1 MVYSKQTKLVAVLT
15 CNGKILR
22 EFRDENG
29 EDVVKMPFDS
39 EYGIRIK
46 NLNSERVSVK
56 VFIEGKD
63 ALDNNSSVINPNESH
78 DIEGFM
84 KGSFIKNKFKFIQK
98 TEQISDYR
106 GDNIDDGIVRI
117 EYQFEKP
124 KPIKIKKIIE
134 ESKIIKEKK
143 EKKYPP
149 YDPWR
154 PYPPYDPWR
163 PSPPHDP
170 WRPYP
175 PYDPWRPYCTLDDT
189 FVSDTTDSKDNFNI
203 NSTANVDSIL
213 RSINMNYNN
222 FTPKKE
228 EGITTKGSQ
237 TNIEYKDVIL
247 REMEEVSH
255 VCTIKIVGYNKS
267 NKNISKPITVK
278 NKIQCETCGTKNKSN
293 NKFCSNCGTSLI

>member
-29 EDVVKMPFDS
+29 EDVVKMPFGS

-56 VFIEGKD
+56 VFIDGKD
-63 ALDNNSSVINPNESH
+63 ALDNNSIVINPNKSH

-134 ESKIIKEKK
+134 ESKIVK

-149 YDPWR
+149 HNPWIPY
-154 PYPPYDPWR
+154 PYPPYDPWV
-163 PSPPHDP
+163 
-170 WRPYP
+170 PYPCP
-175 PYDPWRPYCTLDDT
+175 PYDPWRKPYSPYCTPDT
-189 FVSDTTDSKDNFNI
+189 TFISDTTDSTDNFNI
-203 NSTANVDSIL
+203 NSTANVNSIL
-213 RSINMNYNN
+213 RSVNMNYSN

-247 REMEEVSH
+247 REMEEVTH